1 MRKITNYKFPSD
13 QIKWIKQDEFFFLLF
28 LETETERIVNWIKG
42 WGPGSGWGLERV
54 RRIGWPTQIRKY
66 EFWVCGGGGNVCL
79 FLKKFKNYTSLKKCD
94 SSMLLNFTC
103 KPVFSPTKQRLQGLI
118 WFTDKTLINWNT

>member
-1 MRKITNYKFPSD
+1 MVVLSKLKEMFIELR
-13 QIKWIKQDEFFFLLF
+13 
-28 LETETERIVNWIKG
+28 VGGKG
-42 WGPGSGWGLERV
+42 V

-118 WFTDKTLINWNT
+118 WFTDKTLINWIHKFYHITKRSQKCYSSLN